1 MLGVPPADL
10 SVTTAGKMSLP
21 QDKFNYHGFCMVETN
36 ICKKEILHH
45 INSLVK
51 FSI

>member
-1 MLGVPPADL
+1 MLGVPPVDL
-10 SVTTAGKMSLP
+10 SVTTVGKMSLP
-21 QDKFNYHGFCMVETN
+21 QDKFNYRSFCVVETN
-36 ICKKEILHH
+36 ICKKETLHH